1 MTDEIR
7 IKANQLAKSI
17 EDAEAM
23 ENIVATMMEHPDAT
37 VSIECREAGVVR
49 MKVDEIFSALNYIH
63 DILHDRKEQLEDDY
77 RIL

>member
-23 ENIVATMMEHPDAT
+23 ENIVAAMTEHPDAT
-37 VSIECREAGVVR
+37 VSL
-49 MKVDEIFSALNYIH
+49 SLIH
-63 DILHDRKEQLEDDY
+63 I
-77 RIL
+77 

>member
-23 ENIVATMMEHPDAT
+23 ENIVAAMTEHPDAM
-37 VSIECREAGVVR
+37 VSIECREAGVIR
-49 MKVDEIFSALNYIH
+49 MKADEIFSALNYIR
-63 DILHDRKEQLEDDY
+63 DVLHDRKEQLEDEY
-77 RIL
+77 RML